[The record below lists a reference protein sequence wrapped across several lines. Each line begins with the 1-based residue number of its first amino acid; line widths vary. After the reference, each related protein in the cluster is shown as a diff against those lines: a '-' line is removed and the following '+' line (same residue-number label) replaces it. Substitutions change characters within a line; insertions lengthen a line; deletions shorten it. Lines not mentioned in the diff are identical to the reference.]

1 MAQPNVVSVT
11 SIYAQS
17 VGFNL
22 GSSLMQFYLQWLQ
35 QK

>member
-22 GSSLMQFYLQWLQ
+22 GASADAVLFTVLN
-35 QK
+35 